1 MNPKWSNNPSD
12 PPYYPSYN
20 QAPGSFSP
28 VLLIEKQ
35 DGEKPE
41 EAIIRPMLW
50 GLIPSF
56 VKGTEMKGYATSNA
70 RIESLLQK
78 PLYAQSMR
86 QGWRCVVVAQGFY
99 EWKTIDC
106 KKQPYFIYLNGMCV
120 FSRFKIVRIDPN
132 KMLMMAGVYSYN
144 QAKQI
149 FSYSVI
155 TADAKGIMTEVHH
168 RMPVVLST
176 DEDVYAWLDTE
187 SIRAEK
193 AYNFL
198 IHVAA
203 SLDKAPLCMHKVTP
217 RMNSTRYN
225 EPDCVL
231 PIEDSQYTKQS
242 VKKEGNST
250 MLMTFLKRPKQ
261 TEDDLSEP
269 AGKKRGDQEDE
280 ESKRSNIKKKKPL
293 ESFFKSEEQ

>member
-1 MNPKWSNNPSD
+1 MCGRTACALDKDTICRRCALRGGAAKKAINPKWSNSPND

-86 QGWRCVVVAQGFY
+86 QGWRCVVVAQGCLGIAVIFPDFQSFY
-99 EWKTIDC
+99 
-106 KKQPYFIYLNGMCV
+106 P
-120 FSRFKIVRIDPN
+120 
-132 KMLMMAGVYSYN
+132 
-144 QAKQI
+144 QI

-176 DEDVYAWLDTE
+176 DEDVYTWLDTE

-231 PIEDSQYTKQS
+231 PIEDSQYTKQA
-242 VKKEGNST
+242 VKKEGNSA

-261 TEDDLSEP
+261 TEDDQSEP
-269 AGKKRGDQEDE
+269 VCKKRGDREDE
-280 ESKRSNIKKKKPL
+280 ESKRSNIKKEKPL
-293 ESFFKSEEQ
+293 EPVFKSEEQ